1 MDKKIIDRETH
12 DLMNVDSFSQLPFI
26 RPPPKE
32 KGIRLFGIEF
42 GGRAAADD
50 IDDSSESLE
59 TTFEVENNNTNKDT
73 NTTNNSSNSIS
84 NNNSSNNNMENNRRF
99 ECHYCCRNFPTSQAL
114 GGHQNAHKRER
125 QHAKRQHLQ
134 STMVH
139 ATSFS
144 DPHLYHHHHQQQQHP
159 LYRFTSSSPSSLSS
173 SPSYPAWNSNSA
185 TARFYN
191 HPTSSYSQQPINGSP
206 LAFWRIPNG
215 TIQSNPSFNHERPLP
230 LLASEERA
238 NPSQDGYTHGVRS
251 SVSHNRYVYDT
262 KLSDHVSLDLH
273 L

>member
-1 MDKKIIDRETH
+1 MDKKIVDRETH

-42 GGRAAADD
+42 GGRAAAEVN
-50 IDDSSESLE
+50 DDSSESLE
-59 TTFEVENNNTNKDT
+59 TTFEVENPNINKETNPNTN
-73 NTTNNSSNSIS
+73 TNNSG
-84 NNNSSNNNMENNRRF
+84 NNNNENNRRF

-144 DPHLYHHHHQQQQHP
+144 DPHLYHHHHHHHQQQQQQHP
-159 LYRFTSSSPSSLSS
+159 FYRFTSSSPSSLSS
-173 SPSYPAWNSNSA
+173 SPSYPTWNSNSA

-215 TIQSNPSFNHERPLP
+215 TVQNNPSFNHERPLP
-230 LLASEERA
+230 LLVSEERV
-238 NPSQDGYTHGVRS
+238 NPSQDGHPRGVVCS
-251 SVSHNRYVYDT
+251 NVSHNRYVCDT
-262 KLSDHVSLDLH
+262 KRSDHVSLDLH